1 MKKGEIYEGVV
12 ERIDFPNKGRV
23 HVEGETVTV
32 KNAIPGQKIR
42 FQINKKRKNR
52 MEGRL
57 LEVTEKSPMEKRDPV
72 CSIFPSCGGCMYQT
86 MSYEDQLAM
95 KAGQVKKLLDDA
107 LVEAGQVNEAGEA
120 DYPFL
125 GIKGSPKEFAY
136 RNKMEFS
143 FGDEYKDG
151 PLSLGLHKKGSTYDV
166 LTACDCKI
174 VHEDF
179 TKILTCVLAYFKERN
194 ASYYHKISH
203 EGYLRHLLVRRA
215 ENTGEI
221 LVNLVTTSQE
231 EWDLM
236 PLVQEVLGLPMEGK
250 VVGFLHIINDSLADV
265 VKSDETKVLYGQ
277 DYFYEELLGLKF
289 KITPF
294 SFFQTNSRGAEV
306 LYSTA
311 REFVGETKDRTIF
324 DLYSGTGTI
333 AQILAPVAKEVIGV
347 EIVEEAV
354 TAAKENAEANGLT
367 NCSFLAGDVLKV
379 IDEIEEKPDFIVLDP
394 PREGIHPKAL
404 PKIVDLYRCEKMLY
418 ISCKPTSLARDL
430 VEFAKYGYRVEKVCC
445 VDMFPGTVHVETVVL
460 LSQLKQKPDDYINV
474 TIELDDMDITS
485 AETKATYDEIKKYVA
500 EHNAGMKVSNLYI
513 SQVKRKCGIEVGKN
527 LRVATRR
534 MDCLQGNSTTA
545 ATDLELV
552 PSPNLPKNEDS
563 RQPQCPEDKE
573 SAIVEALKH
582 FKMNS

>member
-1 MKKGEIYEGVV
+1 MKKVFVFPSSFGKFSDEP
-12 ERIDFPNKGRV
+12 ERILREAG
-23 HVEGETVTV
+23 
-32 KNAIPGQKIR
+32 
-42 FQINKKRKNR
+42 
-52 MEGRL
+52 
-57 LEVTEKSPMEKRDPV
+57 LEVTKFFKAGMTEDEVIEKLQGYDAVILGIEPMTARVMEACPQLKIVSRYGVGMDNVDQEAARRLGIRTFNTPGANSDAVADYTFGMMLDLARSISVTDRD
-72 CSIFPSCGGCMYQT
+72 
-86 MSYEDQLAM
+86 L

-236 PLVQEVLGLPMEGK
+236 PLVQEVLGLPLEGK
-250 VVGFLHIINDSLADV
+250 VVGFLHIINDSLADI

-294 SFFQTNSRGAEV
+294 SFFQTNSLGAEV

-445 VDMFPGTVHVETVVL
+445 VDMFPGTVHVETVVGL
-460 LSQLKQKPDDYINV
+460 QRK
-474 TIELDDMDITS
+474 DI
-485 AETKATYDEIKKYVA
+485 
-500 EHNAGMKVSNLYI
+500 
-513 SQVKRKCGIEVGKN
+513 
-527 LRVATRR
+527 
-534 MDCLQGNSTTA
+534 
-545 ATDLELV
+545 
-552 PSPNLPKNEDS
+552 
-563 RQPQCPEDKE
+563 
-573 SAIVEALKH
+573 
-582 FKMNS
+582 